1 LVQRVLGFRVAI
13 LISSLAMFIATPVAA
28 CRFSESPDVRV
39 DTTYK
44 AGIISSVAVVR
55 TARASYIRKPL
66 ADAQPWRASA
76 NVERVLTGQNRLR
89 VVTFERGW
97 GSAACDNRTHIAR
110 HGEQWVIY
118 FWRKPDRTQA
128 VWASYPAE
136 VALRVDPQ
144 ITRAKRQ

>member
-1 LVQRVLGFRVAI
+1 
-13 LISSLAMFIATPVAA
+13 MFIGTPVAA
-28 CRFSESPDVRV
+28 CRFSESPDVRI
-39 DTTYK
+39 DRTYK
-44 AGIISSVAVVR
+44 AGIISSVAAVR
-55 TARASYIRKPL
+55 TARASYVRKPL
-66 ADAQPWRASA
+66 ADGQPWRASA
-76 NVERVLTGQNRLR
+76 NVERALTGQNRLR

-110 HGEQWVIY
+110 HSEQWVIY
-118 FWRKPDRTQA
+118 YWRKPDRTQA